1 MVLRRHSADQLINN
15 ETILE
20 SVFPRNVVC
29 LNVKTPTGAILIFSN
44 FGGKR
49 FLILT
54 KKNAPAL
61 TALGWMGLS
70 AASTLAY
77 YKQF

>member
-1 MVLRRHSADQLINN
+1 MVLRRRSADQLINN

-29 LNVKTPTGAILIFSN
+29 LNVKTPTDAILIFSN

-54 KKNAPAL
+54 KKTLLPSP
-61 TALGWMGLS
+61 ALGWMACQRQAL
-70 AASTLAY
+70 
-77 YKQF
+77 